1 MSKLLTKLY
10 SEPEICPA
18 NPGPADMRFDN
29 GKNKPWLI
37 QFRYYNTATGK
48 WELQIFKKGINYLKN
63 YRDRLKAASAL
74 RDNIRDQLER
84 GWNPITNTMPL
95 DQALDPM
102 ENEVASLP
110 FLQALKYALGDCKVS
125 PGSLKEYRLT
135 LSRIAGVAKS
145 VRSPARDGGECY
157 LDFTGIEIGRIKK
170 FHIKLV
176 LDQCERKYSW
186 TEKSWNKHLGNLQA
200 LFSRLVDADVYEHNP
215 AHDIKYR
222 DVSESDKYKP
232 LTEADKKKIREEIFL
247 HHFGFFVYLMALYH
261 TGMRPFELL
270 ALKLS
275 DINMEGKYIL
285 IRPDPKR
292 QNSKTRPIRMI
303 PVNDHL
309 LVLLQNW
316 VVGYDDKDL
325 YLFGSPFTSGLG
337 NRGKGTG
344 GAMSTDYFR
353 PSSTR
358 IKRDTVTRLWNSLV
372 RVKFG
377 IDKYMYALKHTGGD
391 DKILAGVDLDAL
403 RDMYGHQNKRMTER
417 YVKRLK
423 EVYSNEIRKKSPAF

>member
-1 MSKLLTKLY
+1 MPRPLDKLY
-10 SEPEICPA
+10 TDPEICPK
-18 NPGPADMRFDN
+18 NPLPADMKTSN
-29 GKNKPWLI
+29 GKNRPWRVH
-37 QFRYYNTATGK
+37 FRYYNAGTAQ
-48 WELQIFKKGINYLKN
+48 WDPFHFKRGINYHKKFK
-63 YRDRLKAASAL
+63 DRLASTNGLAASLL
-74 RDNIRDQLER
+74 RKLEK

-110 FLQALKYALGDCKVS
+110 FLQALKYALNDCKVS

-135 LSRIAGVAKS
+135 LSRIAGVSKS
-145 VRSPARDGGECY
+145 VRSPTRDGGECY

-186 TEKSWNKHLGNLQA
+186 TEKSWNKHLGNVQA
-200 LFSRLVDADVYEHNP
+200 LFSRLVDADVFEHNP

-222 DVSESDKYKP
+222 DVSESDKFKP
-232 LTEADKKKIREEIFL
+232 LTEEDKKKIREEIFL

-270 ALKLS
+270 ALKIS
-275 DINMEGKYIL
+275 DINLEGKYIL
-285 IRPDPKR
+285 IRPDARR
-292 QNSKTRPIRMI
+292 QNSKTRPIRMV

-316 VVGYDDKDL
+316 VIGYDDKDL

-344 GAMSTDYFR
+344 GAMSADYFR
-353 PSSTR
+353 PSTTR
-358 IKRDTVTRLWNSLV
+358 IKRDTVTRLWNTLV

-391 DKILAGVDLDAL
+391 DKILAGVALDAL